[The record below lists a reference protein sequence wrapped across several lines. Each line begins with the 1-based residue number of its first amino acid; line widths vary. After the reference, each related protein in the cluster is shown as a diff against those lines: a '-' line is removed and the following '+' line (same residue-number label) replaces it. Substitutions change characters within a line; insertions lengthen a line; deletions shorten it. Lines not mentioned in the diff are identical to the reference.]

1 MPQEFEIKR
10 ERRRKTNKTRIA
22 FRNEACRRKSENPWA
37 SFSPRNS
44 SFPRGTSII
53 ARVSRGSVYK
63 ELILYLQ
70 RELKRRKSS
79 VAMPDTA
86 GTGMNWNAWNLPRI
100 VFTTQLVAEMR
111 INGILEIYINL
122 SWQNFNFP
130 SYPIVFL
137 TIILRLIEDYIS
149 NGNNNWKEYEIQ

>member
-1 MPQEFEIKR
+1 
-10 ERRRKTNKTRIA
+10 
-22 FRNEACRRKSENPWA
+22 
-37 SFSPRNS
+37 
-44 SFPRGTSII
+44 
-53 ARVSRGSVYK
+53 
-63 ELILYLQ
+63 
-70 RELKRRKSS
+70 
-79 VAMPDTA
+79 MPDTA

-137 TIILRLIEDYIS
+137 TILLRLIEDYIS